1 MTDAA
6 DKTTPSDDERVL
18 DDAAPVNGE
27 GDVEKLQLELEEAK
41 ALAEDNHNNYMRL
54 AAEIDNLR
62 KRTIRE
68 VEQARKF
75 GVERFA
81 GELLAAVDSLEM
93 GIDAAAGASAEALL
107 EGKRATLKLLSG
119 AMAKSGVEAIDPEG
133 ELFDPNLHEA
143 LTMQPSETAEPGSI
157 ITVIQKGYQLNGRLL
172 RPARVIVAS
181 EPAE

>member
-6 DKTTPSDDERVL
+6 DEKPPSDDDRVL
-18 DDAAPVNGE
+18 DDAAPEDGEVNVG
-27 GDVEKLQLELEEAK
+27 KLQLELEEAR
-41 ALAEDNHNNYMRL
+41 ASSVDNHNNYMRL

-62 KRTIRE
+62 KRTARE

-81 GELLAAVDSLEM
+81 SELLAAVDSLEM
-93 GIDAAAGASAEALL
+93 GIDSAAGASAEALL
-107 EGKRATLKLLSG
+107 EGKQATLKLLSG

-133 ELFDPNLHEA
+133 EPFDPNLHEA
-143 LTMQPSETAEPGSI
+143 LTMQPSATAEPGSI

-181 EPAE
+181 EPIE